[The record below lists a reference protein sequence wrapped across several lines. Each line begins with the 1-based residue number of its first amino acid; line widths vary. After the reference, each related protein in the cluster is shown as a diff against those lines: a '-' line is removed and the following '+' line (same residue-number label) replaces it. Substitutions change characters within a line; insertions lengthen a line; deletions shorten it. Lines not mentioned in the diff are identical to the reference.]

1 MRRGVLLSGQEEAG
15 ACFNRVY
22 FEKEA
27 WSLLEESDRTQVYAY
42 ALGLIDGE
50 FDWCVAADGGLA
62 EWAETFRVL
71 QGLEIWEEHGA
82 WIERTNPVFGPGIAE
97 RFEWASSL
105 VISDHVQA
113 FMKREAVRKRLS
125 EWLGEDG
132 LLVIPTAPG
141 PPPLR
146 GLPENELNERRARTM
161 KLTCIAGLGG
171 LPQITVPLPAKNGE
185 PLGLSFIAGCKQDLK
200 LLAWTEKHVLSPQV

>member
-1 MRRGVLLSGQEEAG
+1 M
-15 ACFNRVY
+15 FNRVY

-82 WIERTNPVFGPGIAE
+82 
-97 RFEWASSL
+97 
-105 VISDHVQA
+105 
-113 FMKREAVRKRLS
+113 
-125 EWLGEDG
+125 
-132 LLVIPTAPG
+132 
-141 PPPLR
+141 
-146 GLPENELNERRARTM
+146 
-161 KLTCIAGLGG
+161 
-171 LPQITVPLPAKNGE
+171 
-185 PLGLSFIAGCKQDLK
+185 
-200 LLAWTEKHVLSPQV
+200 